1 MKKFILA
8 AAAMLTFAVQAQTVS
23 VTGKDGVTITD
34 GYTYTTNSLNTD
46 EGEDGYMP
54 IVVTNLTND
63 DIYVRLRMDSM
74 ENAAGN
80 EFFIFFCFGEQ
91 CYFSVSEGS
100 SVPSNLEQGKIT
112 AGGTNH
118 IDDHFASGY
127 GGDTA
132 GENVVYNMS
141 LVQFTSDGTEVGTL
155 LSFSYVYNPTAGV
168 NDIEGL
174 SNLGINLKN
183 TVVTDALQLDSS
195 IAANVEIF
203 DLNGKK
209 VQAAAIKNGYQTI
222 DLSALTSSIYIA
234 KFTTEDNRT
243 SQVKIVKK

>member
-1 MKKFILA
+1 MKKIILVA
-8 AAAMLTFAVQAQTVS
+8 ATMLTIALQAQTVS
-23 VTGKDGVTITD
+23 VTGKDGITITD

-54 IVVTNLTND
+54 IVVTNLTSE
-63 DIYVRLRMDSM
+63 DIYVKLRMDSM

-100 SVPSNLEQGKIT
+100 SVPSNVDQGKIT

-132 GENVVYNMS
+132 GQDVIYNMS
-141 LVQFTSDGTEVGTL
+141 LVQYDSDDTEIGTL
-155 LSFSYVYNPTAGV
+155 LSFSYVYSPTANV

-183 TVVTDALQLDSS
+183 TVVTDVLQLDSS
-195 IAANVEIF
+195 ITANVELF

-209 VQAAAIKNGYQTI
+209 VQANTIKNGYQTL
-222 DLSALTSSIYIA
+222 DLSALTPSVYIA

-243 SQVKIVKK
+243 SQIKIVKK

>member
-8 AAAMLTFAVQAQTVS
+8 AAAMLTMAVQAQTVS

-34 GYTYTTNSLNTD
+34 GYTYTTNSLNTN

-54 IVVTNLTND
+54 IIVTNLTD
-63 DIYVRLRMDSM
+63 GDIYVRLRMDSM
-74 ENAAGN
+74 ENANGN
-80 EFFIFFCFGEQ
+80 ENFIFFCFGQQ
-91 CYFSVSEGS
+91 CYYSVSVGNA
-100 SVPSNLEQGKIT
+100 VPSNINQGLIT
-112 AGGTNH
+112 AGGHN
-118 IDDHFASGY
+118 DFADHFANGY
-127 GGDTA
+127 GGDA
-132 GENVVYNMS
+132 SGENVVYNMS

-183 TVVTDALQLDSS
+183 TVVADALQLDSS
-195 IAANVEIF
+195 VAANLEIY

-209 VQAAAIKNGYQTI
+209 VQVAAIKNGYQTL
-222 DLSALTSSIYIA
+222 DLSTLSSSIYIA
-234 KFTTEDNRT
+234 KFTTENNRT